1 MGGGVDKPARES
13 VGFAAEGL
21 RIPGLR
27 LLRRVEGIS
36 GVPGA
41 GSGRPREAF
50 SEHFGAP
57 LGVFRRPLEPFL
69 GIMEPTRVTKDENSM

>member
-1 MGGGVDKPARES
+1 MGGGVNKHANES

-27 LLRRVEGIS
+27 LLRRVEGLP

-41 GSGRPREAF
+41 ASGRFWEAF
-50 SEHFGAP
+50 SEHFGAL
-57 LGVFRRPLEPFL
+57 LGAL
-69 GIMEPTRVTKDENSM
+69 

>member
-1 MGGGVDKPARES
+1 MGGGVSQGVSES

-27 LLRRVEGIS
+27 LLRRVEGLP

-41 GSGRPREAF
+41 AFGRFWEAF
-50 SEHFGAP
+50 SEHFGAL
-57 LGVFRRPLEPFL
+57 LGALQGLQGPFL
-69 GIMEPTRVTKDENSM
+69 EMVEPTRVTKR

>member
-1 MGGGVDKPARES
+1 MGGGVAKDVRES

-36 GVPGA
+36 VVPGA
-41 GSGRPREAF
+41 AFGRFWEAF
-50 SEHFGAP
+50 SEHFGAL
-57 LGVFRRPLEPFL
+57 LGVL
-69 GIMEPTRVTKDENSM
+69 